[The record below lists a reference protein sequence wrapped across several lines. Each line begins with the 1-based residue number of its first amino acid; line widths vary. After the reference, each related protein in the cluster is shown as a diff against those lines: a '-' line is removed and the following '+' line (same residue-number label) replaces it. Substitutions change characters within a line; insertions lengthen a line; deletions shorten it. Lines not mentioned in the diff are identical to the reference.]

1 MGGDSI
7 KTIFFVG
14 ECDTLLI
21 KSGAVYKY
29 RTPEI
34 LAAFCDDK
42 RSDKKCTEKI
52 FSFQAMK
59 EKIFPV
65 FQEAYQNYLNIGVIF
80 YMYSSFFVLKEE
92 TIKKSSLSP
101 TAKIILKED
110 VDPIRLQNAVG
121 FALSCL

>member
-1 MGGDSI
+1 M
-7 KTIFFVG
+7 TING
-14 ECDTLLI
+14 
-21 KSGAVYKY
+21 
-29 RTPEI
+29 RT
-34 LAAFCDDK
+34 
-42 RSDKKCTEKI
+42 KKCTEKI